1 VLAERKR
8 RRAVVQGK
16 RSANQ
21 FKITR
26 ARAAYSLRASEHA

>member
-1 VLAERKR
+1 VLD
-8 RRAVVQGK
+8 RATKEESVVQGT